1 MKRILLGLFMVTCAM
16 NLQAQENEND
26 DFNRWKARFRLI
38 SVSPSE
44 SATIGTIGG
53 DVEIS
58 SAFVPELDF
67 TYFFTK
73 NWAVELILAT
83 TKHDVNTI
91 GSDLTAVGGA
101 TNSEVDLGSV
111 WLLPPTLSLQYH
123 FDGAKFKPYVG
134 AGLNYTFFYSVDAGN
149 AIQDVDYDNSFG
161 FSFQAGID
169 YELNDKWFLNLD
181 AKYLL
186 LNTDVTVD
194 ASNLAP
200 GLSIPAEVDINPFV
214 VGIGFGYNF

>member
-1 MKRILLGLFMVTCAM
+1 MKRILLGLFMMIFAM

-58 SAFVPELDF
+58 TAFVPELDF

-91 GSDLTAVGGA
+91 GSDLTAVGGT

-123 FDGAKFKPYVG
+123 FDGGEWKPYVG

-149 AIQDVDYDNSFG
+149 TIQDVDYDNSFG
-161 FSFQAGID
+161 FSFQLGID

-194 ASNLAP
+194 ASNLTP